1 MSTAATAP
9 TAGSSATNASPPPP
23 PPSSSSSPPSPAR
36 RTSAVGWE
44 EYFSTYPAPP
54 GTDTAGARIDAFVA
68 FHARAQRRVVLVTSG
83 GTTVPLEK
91 NTVRFIDNFSAGTR
105 GATSAECFI
114 EAGYAVI
121 FLHRQFSLQPYSRDY
136 THSKNCFLDYMHA
149 RADGTL
155 EVDAKYSGH
164 MKEVLAKYQKA
175 KSENLLIMESFITV
189 EDYLFLLRRFTTAMS
204 VLRENA
210 MYYLAAAVSDFFV
223 PKDKMIEHKIQSS
236 GGHLEL
242 QLDPVPKVIVPLVET
257 WASKGF
263 IVSFKLETEPAI
275 LIPKSRRALERYNHQ
290 LVIGN
295 ILSTRK
301 KLVTMVT
308 LDAVETIELSDAELA
323 QGVEIESRIIPDLVR
338 RHDLWIGDG
347 APQHGAPLC
356 TSTTTAAE

>member
-1 MSTAATAP
+1 MSTAAAPP
-9 TAGSSATNASPPPP
+9 TAVSSASNASPPPP
-23 PPSSSSSPPSPAR
+23 SSPSPSPAR
-36 RTSAVGWE
+36 QSSVVGWE

-54 GTDTAGARIDAFVA
+54 GTDAAGARIDAFVA

-149 RADGTL
+149 RPDGTL
-155 EVDAKYSGH
+155 EVDAKYSEH

-175 KSENLLIMESFITV
+175 KSENLLIMESFVTV

-257 WASKGF
+257 WASRGF

-301 KLVTMVT
+301 KVVTMVT
-308 LDAVETIELSDAELA
+308 LDSVETIELSDAELQ

-338 RHDLWIGDG
+338 RHDRWIAGD
-347 APQHGAPLC
+347 APHAR
-356 TSTTTAAE
+356 TATTTTATTTKKAEA